1 MTEYISLGQYIPVE
15 SFLHR
20 LDPRI
25 KILSTLMLTIALI
38 SADTMLE
45 LALLA
50 IALLVLSS
58 LSNIKIAE
66 YWKGITP
73 FLFIIFIT
81 AVIKIFLVSGNSVL
95 SVWLINI
102 TAEGLK
108 SALNLSIRLILI
120 IYSAQILLLTT
131 SIVSLTDGLGLLLR
145 PLELMRFP
153 VHELVMIMTISLRFI
168 PVLLN
173 ESRRIRLAQI
183 SRGIDFQEGSI
194 WERTQTYFA
203 ILVPLINASFQKA
216 NDLAEAM
223 EARGYTAGKKR
234 NRLYE
239 LNLSRSDYIY
249 LFIISMLLSGIIM
262 YHAVY
267 PCQF

>member
-25 KILSTLMLTIALI
+25 KIVSTLMLTVAVV
-38 SADTMLE
+38 SAGTMAE

-50 IALLVLSS
+50 TALLVISS
-58 LSNIKIAE
+58 LSSIQLAE

-73 FLFIIFIT
+73 FLFIILIT
-81 AVIKIFLVSGNSVL
+81 AVIKIFLVGGTSIV
-95 SVWLINI
+95 SVWFINI
-102 TAEGLK
+102 TVEGLK
-108 SALNLSIRLILI
+108 SALSLTVRLILI
-120 IYSAQILLLTT
+120 IFSAQILLLTT
-131 SIVSLTDGLGLLLR
+131 SIVSLTDGLGILLK
-145 PLELMRFP
+145 PLEKIRFP

-183 SRGIDFQEGSI
+183 SRGIDFREGPA
-194 WERTQTYFA
+194 WDRAQTYFA

-234 NRLYE
+234 NRLNE
-239 LNLSRSDYIY
+239 LSLSRSDYIY
-249 LFIISMLLSGIIM
+249 LLCISILSSGIII
-262 YHAVY
+262 
-267 PCQF
+267 